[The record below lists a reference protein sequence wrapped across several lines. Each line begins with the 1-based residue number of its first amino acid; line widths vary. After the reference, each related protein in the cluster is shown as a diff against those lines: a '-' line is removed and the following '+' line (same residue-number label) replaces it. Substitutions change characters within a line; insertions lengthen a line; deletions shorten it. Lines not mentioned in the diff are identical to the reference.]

1 MNDITLSLILTAI
14 GLATVF
20 SALLLFL
27 LSISVLMRAF
37 RDKDEEPVAV
47 AADVAPAP
55 APVVEKEK
63 LPRTVELTD
72 VDERTAATIM
82 AIVSD
87 ETDIPL
93 NELRFRAIRLSKD
106 DAE

>member
-1 MNDITLSLILTAI
+1 MTDITLSLILTAI

-27 LSISVLMRAF
+27 LSISLLMKAF
-37 RDKDEEPVAV
+37 RDKEDEPVAV
-47 AADVAPAP
+47 AADIAPVP

-82 AIVSD
+82 AIISN

-93 NELRFRAIRLSKD
+93 NELRFRAIRLSKED
-106 DAE
+106 